1 MESEKGQKRI
11 KLDKKRRFEY
21 EMAVKK
27 YKDIDH
33 DHSKLTARQLKAC
46 VVMMPG
52 ESPVK
57 AKKDHLAEQFERRLL
72 ASQGKMPPVPLPKL
86 KDPPKTST
94 VHTDDVNER
103 ASV

>member
-1 MESEKGQKRI
+1 
-11 KLDKKRRFEY
+11 
-21 EMAVKK
+21 MAVKK
-27 YKDIDH
+27 YKDH
-33 DHSKLTARQLKAC
+33 NHHHSKLIARGLNAC

-57 AKKDHLAEQFERRLL
+57 AKKDHLAEQFECWLL
-72 ASQGKMPPVPLPKL
+72 ASQGKMPPVSLPKL